1 MLTEK
6 VGERKGFRSGSER
19 MRFCGGDVDV
29 DVDVGA
35 GGGGSGM
42 VEGRLY
48 FVCMK
53 ISVHY
58 RYRTV
63 EGVEV
68 DRLNLQAG

>member
-48 FVCMK
+48 GISFV
-53 ISVHY
+53 
-58 RYRTV
+58 
-63 EGVEV
+63 
-68 DRLNLQAG
+68 

>member
-1 MLTEK
+1 VFAEK

-19 MRFCGGDVDV
+19 MRFWGGDV

-42 VEGRLY
+42 AEGRLY

-53 ISVHY
+53 IPVYY
-58 RYRTV
+58 RR
-63 EGVEV
+63 GG
-68 DRLNLQAG
+68 RG

>member
-19 MRFCGGDVDV
+19 MRFCGGDG

-42 VEGRLY
+42 AEGRLY

-53 ISVHY
+53 IPVH
-58 RYRTV
+58 YRTV
-63 EGVEV
+63 EGIEV